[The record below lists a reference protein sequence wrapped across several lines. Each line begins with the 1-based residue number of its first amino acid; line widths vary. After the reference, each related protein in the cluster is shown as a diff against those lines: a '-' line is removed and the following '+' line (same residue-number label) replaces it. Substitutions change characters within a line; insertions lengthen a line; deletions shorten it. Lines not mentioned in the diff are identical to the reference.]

1 MEIQIEIA
9 SREDFKRDFK
19 RLVKDLVDFF
29 RWKPPPKER
38 KPPKRNLFGI
48 PLGTGKRTVDTF
60 KNLAFA
66 CLEVPGEMIER
77 SVFTGTL
84 AAIILYPIAYYSFL
98 AYLVSYLLDKLFK
111 LTGKYF
117 GKYL

>member
-1 MEIQIEIA
+1 VGIEIEIA
-9 SREDFKRDFK
+9 SREDFKKDFR
-19 RLVKDLVDFF
+19 RLVKDLVVFF
-29 RWKPPPKER
+29 RWKPPPKEI
-38 KPPKRNLFGI
+38 KPKRNLFGI

-60 KNLAFA
+60 KNLTFA

-77 SVFTGTL
+77 SLFTGTL

-117 GKYL
+117 